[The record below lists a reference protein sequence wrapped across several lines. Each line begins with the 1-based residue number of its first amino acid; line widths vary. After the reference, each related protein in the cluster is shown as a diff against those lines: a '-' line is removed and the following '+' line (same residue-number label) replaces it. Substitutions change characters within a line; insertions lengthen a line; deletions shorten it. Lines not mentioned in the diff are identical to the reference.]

1 MKERSWEETFI
12 AIEEGKSLDDFR
24 GREDNMVV
32 ISPHPDDDI
41 LGGGGVM
48 IEAAEKGRAVF
59 SVTLTDGRGSPR
71 RDPTLSDEEMAGLR
85 QKESLAALRA
95 VGAKGGF
102 YFRKRSSG
110 LEGEEGKNVAEELR
124 KLLESLR
131 PSEIFLP
138 APYERHRTHI
148 RCTRLTLG
156 ALRSLDGPKPSLLG
170 YSLWGNFFGGKKRVA
185 RDITPFVR
193 KKVEA
198 VLAHATQIA
207 YKNYQQGILGK
218 NNSEAIFW
226 ESHGIQ
232 KATFVE
238 TFLDMTELLEQK
250 DLSLEDF
257 IREDVEAFIRTFLGT

>member
-1 MKERSWEETFI
+1 MKESSWEEAFI
-12 AIEEGKSLDDFR
+12 AIQEGKPLDDFR

-32 ISPHPDDDI
+32 ISPHPDDDV
-41 LGGGGVM
+41 LGAGGVM
-48 IEAAEKGRAVF
+48 IQAAEEGRAVF

-71 RDPTLSDEEMAGLR
+71 KDPTLSDEEMAGLR
-85 QKESLAALRA
+85 QKESLTALRI
-95 VGAKGGF
+95 VGAKGGV
-102 YFRKRSSG
+102 YFRKTSSG
-110 LEGEEGKNVAEELR
+110 LEGEEGKKVAEELR

-138 APYERHRTHI
+138 SPYERHRTHI

-156 ALRSLDGPKPSLLG
+156 ALRSLEGLKPSLLG
-170 YSLWGNFFGGKKRVA
+170 YSLWGNFFGEKKRVA

-198 VLAHATQIA
+198 VLAHATQIG
-207 YKNYQQGILGK
+207 YKNYQQGVLGK
-218 NNSEAIFW
+218 NNAEAIFW
-226 ESHGIQ
+226 ESHEIQ

-238 TFLDMTELLEQK
+238 TFLDMTQLLEQK

-257 IREDVEAFIRTFLGT
+257 IRQDVEAFIRTFLGT